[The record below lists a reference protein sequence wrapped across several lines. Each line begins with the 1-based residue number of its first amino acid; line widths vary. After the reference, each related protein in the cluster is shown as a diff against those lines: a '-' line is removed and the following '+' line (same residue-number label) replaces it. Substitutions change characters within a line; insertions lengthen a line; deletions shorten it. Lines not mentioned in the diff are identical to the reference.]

1 MRLGRRTKHLVKR
14 LVPGDVAVIDH
25 VNIDRIAAE
34 ELIATGVRVVI
45 NASPSSNG
53 RYPNAGPLLLA
64 QAGVRLIDVEDVD
77 PFELLADGNR
87 VTVAGGAVLG
97 GGRELLRGR
106 VLGVEEL
113 ERQRDEQLERVDE
126 ALAEF
131 AENTVAHVRQETDLL
146 TGSVEF
152 PPTRASFRDR
162 HVLIVVRGDRHRR
175 DLKALRAYI
184 RDVRP
189 LVVAVDGGADGV
201 LEAGMKPDVIL
212 GDMDSAGDEALRC
225 GAELIVHAYPDG
237 RAPGRQRLLDLGLD
251 HTLLPAAGTSED
263 VAMLMA
269 YEKGATLIVSVGAH
283 FNLIEFL
290 DRKRGGMSSTFL
302 TRLRI
307 GEKLVDAKGVSRLY
321 NPSSPVRAGGPLPR
335 RLHGPAGDRRDHL
348 AGAQRPG
355 PAGLAEDQDLAR
367 PVAPRRPA
375 SSLPAADGLQRSIPR
390 GLADRRLP
398 RPRDRDPDRRRVRR
412 RRADQHPQEPR
423 AEPHRQP
430 AGRARTG
437 RRTERQTGPLRRI
450 RQPRL
455 PGAGAGPARRAGGSA
470 WSRSAT
476 CRATRSPRSRKR
488 SARPGRA
495 WSASAWCAS
504 RSTSAASAA
513 SSRKPA
519 SPTSAA
525 TKKRWRNSAPG
536 VGRQLV
542 RGGTLLDRVR
552 SHLFSRASGNFGALD
567 GVIVVRQTPEE
578 MGAVQRAKASTLES
592 ALMAGIT
599 GTRTPAVGVETSTAE
614 PSSVSFFAG
623 NDLSSVDD
631 VETTAGT
638 GGDGLRPAR
647 RRGQLRRQG
656 LGRPPAARPA
666 AAGRIAL
673 T

>member
-1 MRLGRRTKHLVKR
+1 MATASRRRFPALLSRRNGASPVEAVEGRVRLGRRTKHLVKR

-34 ELIATGVRVVI
+34 ELIATGVGVVI

-64 QAGVRLIDVEDVD
+64 QAGVRLIDVEDAD

-87 VTVAGGAVLG
+87 VTVAGGVVSG
-97 GGRELLRGR
+97 GGHDLLRGR
-106 VLGVEEL
+106 ELGVDEL
-113 ERQRDEQLERVDE
+113 ERQRTAQLERVDE

-189 LVVAVDGGADGV
+189 IVVAVDGGADGI

-237 RAPGRQRLLDLGLD
+237 RAPGRQRLLDMGLD
-251 HTLLPAAGTSED
+251 HMLLPAAGTSED

-321 NPSSPVRAGGPLPR
+321 NPSSPFGPMALF
-335 RLHGPAGDRRDHL
+335 L
-348 AGAQRPG
+348 AAFMVL
-355 PAGLAEDQDLAR
+355 LA
-367 PVAPRRPA
+367 
-375 SSLPAADGLQRSIPR
+375 
-390 GLADRRLP
+390 
-398 RPRDRDPDRRRVRR
+398 
-412 RRADQHPQEPR
+412 
-423 AEPHRQP
+423 
-430 AGRARTG
+430 
-437 RRTERQTGPLRRI
+437 
-450 RQPRL
+450 
-455 PGAGAGPARRAGGSA
+455 
-470 WSRSAT
+470 
-476 CRATRSPRSRKR
+476 
-488 SARPGRA
+488 
-495 WSASAWCAS
+495 
-504 RSTSAASAA
+504 
-513 SSRKPA
+513 
-519 SPTSAA
+519 
-525 TKKRWRNSAPG
+525 
-536 VGRQLV
+536 
-542 RGGTLLDRVR
+542 
-552 SHLFSRASGNFGALD
+552 
-567 GVIVVRQTPEE
+567 IVVITSP
-578 MGAVQRAKASTLES
+578 
-592 ALMAGIT
+592 ALSDL
-599 GTRTPAVGVETSTAE
+599 VEL
-614 PSSVSFFAG
+614 VW
-623 NDLSSVDD
+623 LKIKIWL
-631 VETTAGT
+631 
-638 GGDGLRPAR
+638 GL
-647 RRGQLRRQG
+647 
-656 LGRPPAARPA
+656 
-666 AAGRIAL
+666 
-673 T
+673 